1 MPAGAGR
8 AQNLPVPVYRFT
20 SQNARENAMKAAAA
34 RKANAERL
42 AQAANALDIIRED
55 QRARLARAEAAA
67 DTSPERVRR
76 VLERTTASV
85 DGLFARLAE
94 EVGADELDAGK
105 IDKLTSA
112 VARMAELERILSMR
126 PAPAPLRSKPAKSR
140 TDAAT
145 PLEPIADPVQ

>member
-1 MPAGAGR
+1 VSGPSFA
-8 AQNLPVPVYRFT
+8 VPVYRFT
-20 SQNARENAMKAAAA
+20 SENARENAMKAASS

-67 DTSPERVRR
+67 DTSPERVKR

-85 DGLFARLAE
+85 DGLFQRLAE

-112 VARMAELERILSMR
+112 VARMAELERVLSMR
-126 PAPAPLRSKPAKSR
+126 PAPAPLRSKPPKSR
-140 TDAAT
+140 TDAAA
-145 PLEPIADPVQ
+145 PLDPVAGPVG